1 MTIYELEKQATPG
14 PLERHPCNI
23 EPRNALTVRSADNRC
38 YTVALVYD
46 QKDAIRL
53 QHCANNFL
61 RALEALKNQVRMCDE
76 CGKSPATRWYLD
88 TNPDQE
94 LYFCDNCKHYPT
106 DGIAEENIALVKL
119 IAELEEVK

>member
-46 QKDAIRL
+46 KKDAVRL

-61 RALEALKNQVRMCDE
+61 RLLEFTKSHGPCNGCSGQKDLMCGSKK
-76 CGKSPATRWYLD
+76 C
-88 TNPDQE
+88 
-94 LYFCDNCKHYPT
+94 
-106 DGIAEENIALVKL
+106 L
-119 IAELEEVK
+119 ITELEEVK